1 MRIVRLRF
9 SLDLTISTPSMPRTP
24 LADDLLQ
31 IYQEALAA
39 SHAGKAVETRLQVSS
54 GAIRAGR
61 RAIALDRV
69 ERVGIVAIGKAAPA
83 MAEAVPD
90 AIKEK
95 MTFGIIVTKKGY
107 GRDVEG
113 FNLREAGHPIPDRS
127 SIRATDEV
135 VELVSELAEED
146 LLLVLISGGSS
157 ALLCSPVTE
166 VGLNDTVELTELML
180 RADISIQNMNV
191 VRSHISRVKGG
202 RLAVGAAP
210 ASVLT
215 LALSDVVGDKLPA
228 IGGGP
233 TVADPSRFK
242 DAIAALKKPQVWD
255 RAPESVRE
263 YLEAG
268 ARGEI
273 AESPKPGDARLSRA
287 FAAVV
292 GGPRTLGRAAARAA
306 RAMGLRVRSATK
318 PIEGPVDDL
327 VEKYMA
333 RAGSMVRSGTGREVF
348 VAVGEPTVE
357 IPESLL
363 EKKGKGLGKG
373 GRNQHLAL
381 LMAQAMAGDEHMA
394 FLSAA
399 TDGTD
404 GPTNAAGGLV
414 DGNSVADLEAKKVD
428 ITDAIKRYDSF
439 TALGKIDARLETGPT
454 DTNVTD
460 LHLLAVEGKTSGR
473 IRKK

>member
-1 MRIVRLRF
+1 M
-9 SLDLTISTPSMPRTP
+9 TISLPMVRSQ
-24 LADDLLQ
+24 LAQDLVD
-31 IYQEALAA
+31 IFQEALDA
-39 SHAGKAVETRLQVSS
+39 SHAGKAVESRLQVSS

-69 ERVGIVAIGKAAPA
+69 ERVGIVAVGKAAPA

-90 AIKEK
+90 AIKDK

-107 GRDVEG
+107 ERPVEG
-113 FNLREAGHPIPDRS
+113 FEIREGGHPVPDRS
-127 SIRATDEV
+127 SLRAADEV
-135 VELVSELAEED
+135 VELVSELGEED
-146 LLLVLISGGSS
+146 LLLVLISGGAS
-157 ALLCSPVTE
+157 ALLTSPVAA
-166 VGLNDTVELTELML
+166 VGLNDTITLTEMML
-180 RADISIQNMNV
+180 ESGMDIAAMNM
-191 VRSHISRVKGG
+191 VRSHLSRVKGG
-202 RLAVGAAP
+202 RLAVSAAP

-233 TVADPSRFK
+233 TVADPSRYR
-242 DAIAALKKPQVWD
+242 DAIAALKKAQILDSV
-255 RAPESVRE
+255 PESVRE

-268 ARGEI
+268 NRGEI
-273 AESPKPGDARLSRA
+273 PESPKPGDPRLSRA

-292 GGPRTLGRAAARAA
+292 GGPKTLLRAAARSA
-306 RAMGLRVRSATK
+306 RAKGLRVRCATK
-318 PIEGPVDDL
+318 PIDGPIVDL

-357 IPESLL
+357 ISHDLRG
-363 EKKGKGLGKG
+363 KKGREKIGKG
-373 GRNQHLAL
+373 GRSQHMAL

-394 FLSAA
+394 FLSAG

-404 GPTNAAGGLV
+404 GLTEAAGGIV
-414 DGNSVADLEAKKVD
+414 DGNTMKEAEAAQVD
-428 ITDAIKRYDSF
+428 IADALTRFDSN
-439 TALGKIDARLETGPT
+439 TALGKIGARLETGPT

-460 LHLLAVEGKTSGR
+460 LHLLAVEGKTAAR
-473 IRKK
+473 RKK

>member
-1 MRIVRLRF
+1 MARTALAE
-9 SLDLTISTPSMPRTP
+9 DLVSIFN
-24 LADDLLQ
+24 
-31 IYQEALAA
+31 EALSA
-39 SHAGKAVETRLQVSS
+39 SHAGKAVEARLQVSS

-69 ERVGIVAIGKAAPA
+69 ERVGIVSIGKAAPA

-95 MTFGIIVTKKGY
+95 MSFGLIVTKEGY
-107 GRDVEG
+107 AREVDG
-113 FNLREAGHPIPDRS
+113 FEVREAGHPIPNRS
-127 SIRATDEV
+127 SVRAADEV

-146 LLLVLISGGSS
+146 LLLVLISGGAS
-157 ALLCSPVTE
+157 ALLTSPVRD
-166 VGLNDTVELTELML
+166 VGLVDTVSLTEKML
-180 RADISIQNMNV
+180 YAGLDIHSMNV

-202 RLAVGAAP
+202 RLAVAAAP

-233 TVADPSRFK
+233 TVADPSKYR
-242 DAIAALKKPQVWD
+242 DAISVLQKVDLWD
-255 RAPESVRE
+255 GAPESIRE
-263 YLEAG
+263 YLDAG
-268 ARGEI
+268 QRGEI
-273 AESPKPGDARLSRA
+273 PDSPKPGDPRLSRA

-292 GGPRTLGRAAARAA
+292 GGPKILLRAAARAA
-306 RAMGLRVRSATK
+306 RTMGLRVRCATK
-318 PIEGPVDDL
+318 PIEGPVEDL

-357 IPESLL
+357 IPASASV
-363 EKKGKGLGKG
+363 GDG
-373 GRNQHLAL
+373 GRSQHIAL
-381 LMAQAMAGDEHMA
+381 LMAEAMAGDEHMA
-394 FLSAA
+394 FLAA
-399 TDGTD
+399 GTDGTD
-404 GPTNAAGGLV
+404 GPTSAAGGIV
-414 DGNSVADLEAKKVD
+414 DGLTKRELESKG
-428 ITDAIKRYDSF
+428 IDAQAAIAGYDSS
-439 TALGKIDARLETGPT
+439 TALAAVGARLETGPT

-473 IRKK
+473 KR